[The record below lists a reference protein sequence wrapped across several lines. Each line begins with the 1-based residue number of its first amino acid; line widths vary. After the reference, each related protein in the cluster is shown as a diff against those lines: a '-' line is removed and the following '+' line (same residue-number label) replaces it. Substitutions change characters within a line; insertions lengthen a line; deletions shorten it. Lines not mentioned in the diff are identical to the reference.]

1 MLVIPLSLTK
11 DLSVFTVKEITK
23 HLETNL
29 YITSKITGCKYG
41 VGKIEGGFEVRIQ
54 GNSDTCIQ

>member
-1 MLVIPLSLTK
+1 LTK